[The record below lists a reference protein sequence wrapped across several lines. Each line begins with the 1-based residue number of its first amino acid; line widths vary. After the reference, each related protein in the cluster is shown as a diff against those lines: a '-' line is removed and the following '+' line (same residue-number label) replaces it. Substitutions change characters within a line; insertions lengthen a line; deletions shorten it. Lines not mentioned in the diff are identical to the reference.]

1 MVRPVF
7 VPGAGAAQ
15 LTHPVLG
22 TPIDGPWDSPYEIL
36 YVAMG
41 CFWGAERIMW
51 NQPGVIAT
59 AAGYMGG
66 HTEHPSYDS
75 VCSGTTGH
83 AETVRIVFDP
93 RRTTVQEL
101 LKVFWENHD
110 PTQGNRQGN
119 DVGTQYRS
127 AIFTT
132 TPEQFEIACTTR
144 DAFQTV
150 LNEHGRGT
158 ITTQISPDSHAGEFY
173 LAERYHQ
180 AYLHHNPAGYCN
192 HGPNGLTC
200 PIGLV

>member
-1 MVRPVF
+1 MVRPAF
-7 VPGAGAAQ
+7 VPGAGAA
-15 LTHPVLG
+15 LLEHPILG
-22 TPIDGPWDSPYEIL
+22 APIDGPWDTPHEIL

-51 NQPGVIAT
+51 NQPGVITT
-59 AAGYMGG
+59 AVGYMGG

-75 VCSGTTGH
+75 VCSGSTGH
-83 AETVRIVFDP
+83 AETVRVVFDP
-93 RRTTVQEL
+93 RKTSVEQV

-132 TPEQFEIACTTR
+132 TPEQFEVANATR
-144 DAFQTV
+144 TAFQTV
-150 LNEHGRGT
+150 LNQHGGGT
-158 ITTQISPDSHAGEFY
+158 ITTQITPASHAGAFY

-180 AYLHHNPAGYCN
+180 AYLHHNPGGYCN
-192 HGPNGLTC
+192 HGPNGMTC
-200 PIGLV
+200 PVGLL

>member
-66 HTEHPSYDS
+66 HTEHPSYES

-144 DAFQTV
+144 DAFQMV